1 MARARKPKIVPIG
14 ELTCDV
20 HVSRGGVQIGLGG
33 IPLGQAVDVACYI
46 LKGLEEKRGAFP
58 ELHAPYTVE
67 QIGGYTPVDTSDD
80 DTWARRQVGF

>member
-1 MARARKPKIVPIG
+1 MATKRKPKVVQIG

-20 HVSRGGVQIGLGG
+20 QVTRGGVQIGLGG

-46 LKGLEEKRGAFP
+46 LKGLEQKRGAFP

>member
-46 LKGLEEKRGAFP
+46 LQHLDAKKGAFP

-67 QIGGYTPVDTSDD
+67 QIGGYSPVDTSDD
-80 DTWARRQVGF
+80 ETFTRRQVGF